1 MTAAQLSPT
10 LAINER
16 VRRLVEGGQDVL
28 HLGFGEAGLPVHPLL
43 QEALS
48 RAASRGGYG
57 PVAGGTAVRDSV
69 AGYYRR
75 RGVETDREQIV
86 VGPGS
91 KALLFALLVAID
103 GDLVLPQ
110 PSWVS
115 YAAQAVLAGKRVIR
129 VPIPPECGGIPDPI
143 ALEDA
148 VRRARTE
155 GLDPRLLLL
164 TQPDNPTGTV
174 PSRAL
179 LAHTLE
185 VARECGLIVI
195 SDEIYAD
202 LAYEDG
208 AFTSA
213 AAIEAENCVVTN
225 GLSKSLAIG
234 GWRFGTLRVPDT
246 EAGRS
251 ARARVCSIA
260 SEIWSCLSAPVEA
273 AATIAFAEPA
283 ELVER
288 VRLSRGVHARTSLA
302 AHRVFVDAGAV
313 CRPPTA
319 AFYLYPDF
327 AERRAE
333 LGAQG
338 IQTGEQLA
346 TALLERFGIAVLP
359 GAAFGDDAEALR
371 FRAATSLLYGATSNE
386 RLHALAVN
394 RLPPASVAALER
406 LRLALTALMA

>member
-1 MTAAQLSPT
+1 MTAPQLSPT

-16 VRRLVEGGQDVL
+16 VHNLVAAGHDVL

-48 RAASRGGYG
+48 RAVGRGGYG

-75 RGVETDREQIV
+75 RGVETDPAQIV

-91 KALLFALLVAID
+91 KALLFALMVAID

-115 YAAQAVLAGKRVIR
+115 YAAQAALVGKRVIR
-129 VPIPPECGGIPDPI
+129 VEIPPECGGIPDPV
-143 ALEDA
+143 ALDVA
-148 VRRARTE
+148 VRRARAD

-174 PSRAL
+174 PSRAML
-179 LAHTLE
+179 GCTLD
-185 VARECGLIVI
+185 VARACGLFVI

-202 LAYEDG
+202 LAYEEG
-208 AFTSA
+208 VFTSA
-213 AAIEAENCVVTN
+213 AAIESENCVVTS
-225 GLSKSLAIG
+225 GLSKSLALG
-234 GWRFGTLRVPDT
+234 GWRVGTLRVADND
-246 EAGRS
+246 AGR
-251 ARARVCSIA
+251 RLRGRVCSIA
-260 SEIWSCLSAPVEA
+260 SEIWSCLSAPIEA

-288 VRLSRGVHARTSLA
+288 LRLSRRVHARTSLA
-302 AHRVFVDAGAV
+302 VYRTMVEAGAE
-313 CRPPTA
+313 CREPTA
-319 AFYLYPDF
+319 AFYLYPD
-327 AERRAE
+327 
-333 LGAQG
+333 LGEHRVALAAQG
-338 IQTGEQLA
+338 IRTSEQLA

-359 GAAFGDDAEALR
+359 GVAFGDDERALR
-371 FRAATSLLYGATSNE
+371 FRAATSLLYGTTAEE
-386 RLHALAVN
+386 RLQALEADE
-394 RLPPASVAALER
+394 LPPATVAAVEH
-406 LRLALTALMA
+406 LRSALRVLLA